1 MHASQPRVLLFD
13 LGGVLID
20 IDFDRALRA
29 WQPLSRLSL
38 DELKRRFRHDEAYE
52 RHERGEITSAQ
63 YFDHAAAQLELDADP
78 ARIEAGWNAILV
90 AQIDETLA
98 LIRAVRSRIP
108 CHAFTN
114 TNAVHHA
121 RYPQMFPAVPA
132 CLDSTFTSYQI
143 GSRKPE
149 RRAFEHVVQ
158 ALGVPAS
165 SILFFDDALS
175 NVEGARQAGLQAV
188 HVRSPAD
195 VAQAL
200 GSLEAHLRQRP
211 ERKRQP

>member
-1 MHASQPRVLLFD
+1 MHASQPRILLFD

-29 WQPLSRLSL
+29 WQPLSRLSFG
-38 DELKRRFRHDEAYE
+38 ELKRRFRHDGAYE
-52 RHERGEITSAQ
+52 RHERGEITAEQ
-63 YFDHAAAQLELDADP
+63 YFGHLAAQLELDADP

-121 RYPQMFPAVPA
+121 RYPRMFPAVPA

-143 GSRKPE
+143 GYRKPE

-158 ALGVPAS
+158 TLGVPAS
-165 SILFFDDALS
+165 SILFFDDAPA

-200 GSLEAHLRQRP
+200 GSLEAHLRQLP